1 VIAGREPA
9 DVADVAEHRGGDDG
23 PDAVDVGH
31 GRGRGRNG
39 VAGTAFN
46 LAPLLVDAL
55 QILDQVTASSTRA
68 RAAQPSAVMPART
81 WLCRGCGRA
90 EC

>member
-9 DVADVAEHRGGDDG
+9 DVADVAEHRRGDDG

-31 GRGRGRNG
+31 GRGRGRDG
-39 VAGTAFN
+39 FADTAFN

-55 QILDQVTASSTRA
+55 QILDQVTGELDASPGDATRDGVILFVRA
-68 RAAQPSAVMPART
+68 RRRLPV
-81 WLCRGCGRA
+81 
-90 EC
+90 